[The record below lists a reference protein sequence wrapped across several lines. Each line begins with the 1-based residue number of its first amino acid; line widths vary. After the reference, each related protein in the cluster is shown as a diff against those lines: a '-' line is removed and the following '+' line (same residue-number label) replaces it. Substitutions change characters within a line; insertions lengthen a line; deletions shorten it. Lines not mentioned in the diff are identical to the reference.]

1 MELSTG
7 PGGLTVINDA
17 YNANPESMRAGLK
30 TLALLGKPAPGRDAR
45 RTIAVLGPMY
55 ELGQTTL
62 DEHDAIGRLAVRL
75 GIDKV
80 IVVGPDAA
88 AIHTGAQLQGAR
100 EEPVLTDDVAAA
112 ARVLERETAG
122 DPANTVV
129 LVKASRAAGLERV
142 AAALLGSGESAG

>member
-1 MELSTG
+1 MPT
-7 PGGLTVINDA
+7 
-17 YNANPESMRAGLK
+17 
-30 TLALLGKPAPGRDAR
+30 
-45 RTIAVLGPMY
+45 TI
-55 ELGQTTL
+55 

-88 AIHTGAQLQGAR
+88 AIHTGARLEGAR
-100 EEPVLTDDVAAA
+100 EEPVQTDDVEAAVA
-112 ARVLERETAG
+112 VLERESGG